1 MTKIKRIIIFV
12 ILSFI
17 PLLLFAENNDKIQF
31 LKEKRIQW
39 RNEQFVDK
47 LIETSKLETND
58 DFIFL
63 EEYNTDFSCGLI
75 LLKSGVFYYFD
86 GGEIR
91 QKKLKNAV
99 VKELSKMSLHDTIE
113 NNIGA
118 RDKSYYNVFISNGE
132 TINYS
137 LFDDSIKNN
146 IDDETIEKD
155 RQTIVRILDLLG
167 LEIYGW

>member
-75 LLKSGVFYYFD
+75 LLKS
-86 GGEIR
+86 
-91 QKKLKNAV
+91 
-99 VKELSKMSLHDTIE
+99 
-113 NNIGA
+113 
-118 RDKSYYNVFISNGE
+118 
-132 TINYS
+132 
-137 LFDDSIKNN
+137 
-146 IDDETIEKD
+146 
-155 RQTIVRILDLLG
+155 
-167 LEIYGW
+167 

>member
-1 MTKIKRIIIFV
+1 
-12 ILSFI
+12 
-17 PLLLFAENNDKIQF
+17 
-31 LKEKRIQW
+31 
-39 RNEQFVDK
+39 
-47 LIETSKLETND
+47 
-58 DFIFL
+58 
-63 EEYNTDFSCGLI
+63 
-75 LLKSGVFYYFD
+75 
-86 GGEIR
+86 
-91 QKKLKNAV
+91 
-99 VKELSKMSLHDTIE
+99 MSLHDTIE